1 MEGAN
6 NLWPWGVVCP
16 SMAVKVDQIH
26 RVPPQSIEAE
36 QSVLG
41 GCLIDGKAINKALE
55 LLTPEDF
62 YRDSHRKIFQAMVH
76 LFERSMPIDLI
87 TLTETLKNMDLLE
100 EAGGASYLAA
110 LADAVPTAANISY
123 YAKIV
128 REKALQRRLIEVA
141 TEIAE
146 EAYGEVTDVEEFI
159 DRAEKRIFEIS
170 ERKVRPSFFSMKEI
184 VKDSFKAIER
194 LYEKKELVTGVPTG
208 FIEFDRMTSGLQPG
222 DLIIVAG
229 RPSMG
234 KTAFCVNI
242 AQYAAIEAK
251 IPTAIFSLEMSK
263 EQLVQRML
271 CSEAKVDSQKL
282 RGGFLSESDWP
293 KLTRAAGLLSE
304 APIYIDDTPAIS
316 VLEMRAKARRLKA
329 EKGLGLVIID
339 YLQLMR
345 GRADA
350 NTREQEISEISRSLK
365 ALAKELHVPVVA
377 LSQLSRRPELRG
389 ENRKPQLSDLRESG
403 AIEQDAD
410 VVVFIYR
417 EEQYRPC
424 ECPRNM
430 SCTCGRRGVAD
441 IIIGKQRNGPTGEI
455 KLAFLSRYT
464 TFENLDTTHSY
475 EDYFEA

>member
-1 MEGAN
+1 
-6 NLWPWGVVCP
+6 
-16 SMAVKVDQIH
+16 MAVKVDTKVYTSRPSKIEQLH
-26 RVPPQSIEAE
+26 RVPPQSVEAE

-41 GCLIDGKAINKALE
+41 GILIDCSAINRVLE
-55 LLTPEDF
+55 LLTPDDF
-62 YRDSHRKIFQAMVH
+62 YREAHRKIFQGMIH
-76 LFERSMPIDLI
+76 LFEKGVPIDLI
-87 TLTETLKNMDLLE
+87 TLTETLKNMDILDDV
-100 EAGGASYLAA
+100 GGASYLAA
-110 LADAVPTAANISY
+110 LADSVPTAANIVY
-123 YAKIV
+123 YARIV

-141 TEIAE
+141 TEIATA
-146 EAYGEVTDVEEFI
+146 AYEDVPDIEEFL
-159 DRAEKRIFEIS
+159 DDAERRIFEIS
-170 ERKVRPSFFSMKEI
+170 ERKVRPSFFSMMEI
-184 VKDSFKAIER
+184 VKEGLKAIER
-194 LYEKKELVTGVPTG
+194 LYERKELVTGVPTG
-208 FIEFDRMTSGLQPG
+208 FVEFDRMTAGLQPG

-251 IPTAIFSLEMSK
+251 VPTAIFSLEMSK

-282 RGGFLSESDWP
+282 RGGFLSESDWLR
-293 KLTRAAGLLSE
+293 LTRAAGTLAE
-304 APIYIDDTPAIS
+304 APIYIDDTPGLS

-329 EKGLGLVIID
+329 EKGLGLIIVD

-345 GRADA
+345 GRVDA

-365 ALAKELHVPVVA
+365 ALAKELRLPVVA

-424 ECPRNM
+424 ECPRDM
-430 SCTCGRRGVAD
+430 DCTCGRRGVAD

-455 KLAFLSRYT
+455 RLAFLSKYT
-464 TFENLDTTHSY
+464 TFANLDTLHSY
-475 EDYFEA
+475 EPHEGYFED